1 MGRRDPPGHDPSRR
15 EFFRTFSRQTVQ
27 GAGAVAG
34 AAAELRRTS
43 LAAARE
49 LFDTQ
54 PLEAATDERRTIVGA
69 ADGGGHASFRSAY
82 RFAGAS
88 LVILDQRELPDRVLT
103 FECRDAADVAS
114 AVRSG
119 AITTGPVL
127 AEVAAYGIVLAALE
141 AVDRDEASR
150 EQRVRGA
157 CGALRSARREQ
168 AALARAVDR
177 MEARYDLV
185 MATRDTSHGVVDAL
199 RDEADA
205 VAVEALSAHASMG
218 RLLSDAL
225 QSRASERGDS
235 IDVLVHGDAGPLSHG
250 TVGPSTAAF
259 QSLLAAGRPLHVWV
273 ATTAPSDEGV
283 RVAAHTLAQLD
294 VPHTVIPDTAV
305 GWLLANRSL
314 TGVVVRGDTVFQ
326 NGDVLCLIGA
336 RSVAVLSRQADVP
349 LFVLAP
355 RAAYDSTGSLD
366 SGAGLAPRSPAESG
380 GALRARLNPITDVV
394 PADLVTSVI
403 SEAADRP

>member
-1 MGRRDPPGHDPSRR
+1 MARRDPPGHDPSRR

-49 LFDTQ
+49 LFDT
-54 PLEAATDERRTIVGA
+54 PTSEATTDERRTVVV
-69 ADGGGHASFRSAY
+69 ADEGLSEPTFRSAY
-82 RFAGAS
+82 RFTGES
-88 LVILDQRELPDRVLT
+88 LVILDQRELPDRALT
-103 FECRDAADVAS
+103 FECRNGAAVAS

-119 AITTGPVL
+119 AITAGPVL
-127 AEVAAYGIVLAALE
+127 AEVAAYGTVLAALE
-141 AVDRDEASR
+141 AVDRDRASR

-168 AALARAVDR
+168 AALALAVDR
-177 MEARYDLV
+177 MEARYDSFMASADTTHGLV
-185 MATRDTSHGVVDAL
+185 HAL

-205 VAVEALSAHASMG
+205 VAFEALSAHAAMG

-225 QSRASERGDS
+225 QSRASERGNS
-235 IDVLVHGDAGPLSHG
+235 IDVLVHGDTGPLSHG

-259 QSLLAAGRPLHVWV
+259 QSLLAAGRPLHVWI
-273 ATTAPSDEGV
+273 TTASPSDEGV
-283 RVAAHTLAQLD
+283 RVTAHTLAQHD
-294 VPHTVIPDTAV
+294 VPHTLIPDAAV

-314 TGVVVRGDTVFQ
+314 TGVIVRGDTVFE
-326 NGDVLCLIGA
+326 NGDVLSLIGA

-355 RAAYDSTGSLD
+355 RAAHDSTGSLG
-366 SGAGLAPRSPAESG
+366 SGERPTPRSPAESG

-394 PADLVTSVI
+394 PAELVTTVV
-403 SEAADRP
+403 SEDAERQ

>member
-1 MGRRDPPGHDPSRR
+1 MARRDAPGHDPSRR
-15 EFFRTFSRQTVQ
+15 EFFRSFSRQTVH

-49 LFDTQ
+49 LFEAQ
-54 PLEAATDERRTIVGA
+54 PPEARTDERTTVASAERGREP
-69 ADGGGHASFRSAY
+69 SFRSAY
-82 RFAGAS
+82 RFTGES
-88 LVILDQRELPDRVLT
+88 LVVLDQRELPDRALT
-103 FECRDAADVAS
+103 FECRDAAEVAS

-127 AEVAAYGIVLAALE
+127 AEAAAYGIVLAASG

-150 EQRVRGA
+150 EQRIRGA

-168 AALARAVDR
+168 AGLTRAVDR
-177 MEARYDLV
+177 MEARYDSLTASDDTRGELV
-185 MATRDTSHGVVDAL
+185 HAL

-205 VAVEALSAHASMG
+205 IAGDALSAHASMG

-225 QSRASERGDS
+225 RLRAADAGES
-235 IDVLVHGDAGPLSHG
+235 INVLMHADTGPLSHG

-259 QSLLAAGRPLHVWV
+259 QSLIGQGRSIHAWV
-273 ATTAPSDEGV
+273 TQAAPSDEGI
-283 RVAAHTLAQLD
+283 RVTAHTLAQLD

-314 TGVVVRGDTVFQ
+314 AGVVVRGDTVLQ
-326 NGDVLCLIGA
+326 SGDVLALIGA
-336 RSVAVLSRQADVP
+336 RSVAVLAQQADVP

-355 RAAYDSTGSLD
+355 RAAHDATGAVD
-366 SGAGLAPRSPAESG
+366 PRGGLAPRSPAESG
-380 GALRARLNPITDVV
+380 GALRARLNPLTDVV
-394 PADLVTSVI
+394 PAPLIATVI
-403 SEAADRP
+403 TESADAV